1 MQSWL
6 VAGAAIA
13 CCWGRGLGRGIKL
26 YCVCMC
32 RVVTCRVFLVS
43 CSFVMLWLLRAVL
56 FVCLFH
62 GFAKCPAASRAPRW
76 LLVAG
81 RESPPRVCRREQ
93 PQRPTTI
100 RTAIIDHD
108 GAPSVCESSCVR
120 APAPPPRGREGAPP
134 TAESAE
140 RRRSSLVAG
149 CRHSAFV
156 VDGACRPVGAKARGR
171 SQLWCRRCLFVVS
184 RRYPAIEPGADE
196 NARS

>member
-13 CCWGRGLGRGIKL
+13 CCWGRGLGGVIKL

-43 CSFVMLWLLRAVL
+43 CSFV
-56 FVCLFH
+56 C
-62 GFAKCPAASRAPRW
+62 STSDAP
-76 LLVAG
+76 
-81 RESPPRVCRREQ
+81 SPRVPLAGCVSQGASPLLESAVGSSRSARR
-93 PQRPTTI
+93 R
-100 RTAIIDHD
+100 
-108 GAPSVCESSCVR
+108 S
-120 APAPPPRGREGAPP
+120 APPSSTTMERLPCASPHVCARRHRLREVEKEPPP
-134 TAESAE
+134 TAKSAE

-149 CRHSAFV
+149 CRHSAFI

-171 SQLWCRRCLFVVS
+171 SKLWCRRCLIVVP
-184 RRYPAIEPGADE
+184 RRCPAIESGADE